1 MRKRTKAVIAVT
13 AILLVLGAW
22 IAFAQEE
29 PESKESAEEIKAA
42 EGIKI
47 NEPVKPDDGKEIA
60 ESSKAAENVKV
71 KTKAIEPSKMQID
84 SKQPEKAEAKP
95 DTQKQVHTHSWEAV
109 YKDITA
115 YDTVNVY
122 GDRCNNCG
130 FSTTAAGSMYAHI
143 DADPFDSCGSY
154 STGVVVGEKQISRT
168 ESQVAGYVCSCGK
181 SK

>member
-13 AILLVLGAW
+13 AILLVVGAW
-22 IAFAQEE
+22 IAVAQEE
-29 PESKESAEEIKAA
+29 PESKESAVKIEDA
-42 EGIKI
+42 ESMKI
-47 NEPVKPDDGKEIA
+47 NESVKPDDGKEIA
-60 ESSKAAENVKV
+60 ESSKIAENVKV
-71 KTKAIEPSKMQID
+71 KTKAIEPSKMQSD
-84 SKQPEKAEAKP
+84 SKQPEKPEPKP
-95 DTQKQVHTHSWEAV
+95 DPQKQVHTHSWEAV
-109 YKDITA
+109 YKDITV

-143 DADPFDSCGSY
+143 DDDPFDSCGSY

-168 ESQVAGYVCSCGK
+168 ESQVAGHVCSCGK

>member
-22 IAFAQEE
+22 VAFAQEE

-47 NEPVKPDDGKEIA
+47 NEPVKPDDGEEIA

-71 KTKAIEPSKMQID
+71 KTKAIEPSKAQTD
-84 SKQPEKAEAKP
+84 PKKPEQAEVKP
-95 DTQKQVHTHSWEAV
+95 DAPKQNHTHSWEAV
-109 YKDITA
+109 YKDIIV

-130 FSTTAAGSMYAHI
+130 FSTAAAGSMYAHI
-143 DADPFDSCGSY
+143 DADPFDGCGSY

-168 ESQVAGYVCSCGK
+168 ESQVAGYICSCGK

>member
-1 MRKRTKAVIAVT
+1 MRKRTKAVIAVM
-13 AILLVLGAW
+13 AILLVVGAW

-29 PESKESAEEIKAA
+29 PESKESTVKIEAA
-42 EGIKI
+42 ESMKI
-47 NEPVKPDDGKEIA
+47 NKPDGGEEIA
-60 ESSKAAENVKV
+60 ESSKIAENVKV
-71 KTKAIEPSKMQID
+71 KTKAIEPSKMQTD
-84 SKQPEKAEAKP
+84 SKQPEKAESKP
-95 DTQKQVHTHSWEAV
+95 DAQKQVHTHSWEAV
-109 YKDITA
+109 YKDITV

-130 FSTTAAGSMYAHI
+130 FSTTTAGSMYAHI

-168 ESQVAGYVCSCGK
+168 ESHVAGYICSCGK

>member
-13 AILLVLGAW
+13 AILLVFGSW
-22 IAFAQEE
+22 IVFAQEE
-29 PESKESAEEIKAA
+29 PEESVPEARIEATETIQAK
-42 EGIKI
+42 
-47 NEPVKPDDGKEIA
+47 EPVVAEDGKEVS
-60 ESSKAAENVKV
+60 ESSETAENVKV
-71 KTKAIEPSKMQID
+71 KTMAIEPSKPSND
-84 SKQPEKAEAKP
+84 SVKPKKTESKP
-95 DTQKQVHTHSWEAV
+95 DDQKQLHTHNWVAV
-109 YKDITA
+109 YEDITV

-130 FSTTAAGSMYAHI
+130 YSTTAAGSMYTHI

-168 ESQVAGYVCSCGK
+168 ESQVVGYSCSCGK

>member
-13 AILLVLGAW
+13 AILLVFGAW

-29 PESKESAEEIKAA
+29 PESKESAVKVEDAESMKIK
-42 EGIKI
+42 ES
-47 NEPVKPDDGKEIA
+47 VKPDDGKEIA
-60 ESSKAAENVKV
+60 ESSNRAENVKV
-71 KTKAIEPSKMQID
+71 ETKAIEPSKMQSD
-84 SKQPEKAEAKP
+84 SKQPEKAEEKP
-95 DTQKQVHTHSWEAV
+95 DPHKQVHTHSWEAV
-109 YKDITA
+109 YKDITV

-122 GDRCNNCG
+122 GDKCNSCG

>member
-13 AILLVLGAW
+13 AILLMFGAW

-29 PESKESAEEIKAA
+29 PESKESAVNIEDA
-42 EGIKI
+42 ESMKI
-47 NEPVKPDDGKEIA
+47 NESVKPDDGKEIA
-60 ESSKAAENVKV
+60 ESSKTAENVKV
-71 KTKAIEPSKMQID
+71 KTKAIEPSKMQSD
-84 SKQPEKAEAKP
+84 SKQPKKAEAKP
-95 DTQKQVHTHSWEAV
+95 DPQKQVHTHSWEAV
-109 YKDITA
+109 YKDITV

-143 DADPFDSCGSY
+143 DDDQFDSCGSY

>member
-13 AILLVLGAW
+13 AILLVFGAW

-29 PESKESAEEIKAA
+29 PESKESAVKTEAA
-42 EGIKI
+42 ESMKIK
-47 NEPVKPDDGKEIA
+47 EPVKPDDGKESA

-71 KTKAIEPSKMQID
+71 KTKAIEPSKMQSD
-84 SKQPEKAEAKP
+84 SKQLEKAEEKP
-95 DTQKQVHTHSWEAV
+95 DPHKQVHTHSWEAV
-109 YKDITA
+109 YKDITV

-143 DADPFDSCGSY
+143 DNDPFDSCGSY

-168 ESQVAGYVCSCGK
+168 ESHVAGYVCSCGK

>member
-13 AILLVLGAW
+13 AILLMFGAW

-29 PESKESAEEIKAA
+29 PEGKESAVKIEAA
-42 EGIKI
+42 ESVKI
-47 NEPVKPDDGKEIA
+47 NEPVKPDDGEKIA
-60 ESSKAAENVKV
+60 GSSKIAENVKV
-71 KTKAIEPSKMQID
+71 KTKAIEPSKAQTD
-84 SKQPEKAEAKP
+84 LKRPEKAEPKP
-95 DTQKQVHTHSWEAV
+95 EAQKQSHTHSWEAV
-109 YKDITA
+109 YKDITV

-130 FSTTAAGSMYAHI
+130 FSTTAAGNMYAHI

-168 ESQVAGYVCSCGK
+168 ESQIAGYVCSCGK

>member
-47 NEPVKPDDGKEIA
+47 NEPVKPDDGEEIA
-60 ESSKAAENVKV
+60 ESSKTAENVKV
-71 KTKAIEPSKMQID
+71 KTKAIEPSKAQTD
-84 SKQPEKAEAKP
+84 PKKPEKAEVKP
-95 DTQKQVHTHSWEAV
+95 DAQKQVHTHSWEAV
-109 YKDITA
+109 YKDIIV

-130 FSTTAAGSMYAHI
+130 FSTAAAGSMYAHI
-143 DADPFDSCGSY
+143 DADPFDGCGSY

-168 ESQVAGYVCSCGK
+168 ESQVAGYICSCGK

>member
-13 AILLVLGAW
+13 AILLVFGTW
-22 IAFAQEE
+22 IAFAHDG
-29 PESKESAEEIKAA
+29 PEDENSVVETRVNDIKQV
-42 EGIKI
+42 
-47 NEPVKPDDGKEIA
+47 NEFDTTEDGEEIA
-60 ESSKAAENVKV
+60 ESSGKAENVKV
-71 KTKAIEPSKMQID
+71 KTKAIEPSKAQTD
-84 SKQPEKAEAKP
+84 LKRPEKAEPKP
-95 DTQKQVHTHSWEAV
+95 EAQKQSHTHSWEAV
-109 YKDITA
+109 YKDITV

-168 ESQVAGYVCSCGK
+168 ESQIAGYVCSCGK

>member
-13 AILLVLGAW
+13 AILLVFGAW

-29 PESKESAEEIKAA
+29 PEGKVPEVRVKAA
-42 EGIKI
+42 EIVQ
-47 NEPVKPDDGKEIA
+47 VKETDKPKDGEEIA
-60 ESSKAAENVKV
+60 ESSKTAENVKV
-71 KTKAIEPSKMQID
+71 KTKAIEPSKAQTD
-84 SKQPEKAEAKP
+84 PKKPEKAEVKP
-95 DTQKQVHTHSWEAV
+95 DAPKQNHTHSWEAV
-109 YKDITA
+109 YKDIIV

-130 FSTTAAGSMYAHI
+130 FSTAAAGSMYAHI
-143 DADPFDSCGSY
+143 DADPFDGCGSY

-168 ESQVAGYVCSCGK
+168 ESQVAGYICLCGK

>member
-13 AILLVLGAW
+13 VILLVFGAW

-29 PESKESAEEIKAA
+29 PESKESAVKIETNES
-42 EGIKI
+42 IKI
-47 NEPVKPDDGKEIA
+47 KEPVKPDDGEEIA
-60 ESSKAAENVKV
+60 ESSKTAENVKV
-71 KTKAIEPSKMQID
+71 KTKAIEPSKTQTD
-84 SKQPEKAEAKP
+84 SKQPEKVEPKP
-95 DTQKQVHTHSWEAV
+95 DVQKQVHTHSWEAV
-109 YKDITA
+109 YKDITV

-130 FSTTAAGSMYAHI
+130 FSTTVAGSMYAHI
-143 DADPFDSCGSY
+143 DANPFDSCGSY

>member
-13 AILLVLGAW
+13 AILLVFGAW

-29 PESKESAEEIKAA
+29 PEGKVPEVRVKAA
-42 EGIKI
+42 EIVQ
-47 NEPVKPDDGKEIA
+47 VKETDKPEDGEEIA
-60 ESSKAAENVKV
+60 ESSKIAENVKV
-71 KTKAIEPSKMQID
+71 KTKAIEPSKAQTD
-84 SKQPEKAEAKP
+84 PKQPEKVELKPEA
-95 DTQKQVHTHSWEAV
+95 QKQSHTHSWEAV
-109 YKDITA
+109 YKDITV

-130 FSTTAAGSMYAHI
+130 FSTAAAGSMYAHI
-143 DADPFDSCGSY
+143 DADPFDGCGSY

-168 ESQVAGYVCSCGK
+168 ESQVAGYICSCGK

>member
-13 AILLVLGAW
+13 AILLMFGAW
-22 IAFAQEE
+22 IALAQEE
-29 PESKESAEEIKAA
+29 PESKESAVKIEDA
-42 EGIKI
+42 ESMKI
-47 NEPVKPDDGKEIA
+47 NESVKPDDGKEIA
-60 ESSKAAENVKV
+60 ESSNRAENVKV
-71 KTKAIEPSKMQID
+71 KTKAIEPSKMQSD
-84 SKQPEKAEAKP
+84 SKQPEKAEVKP
-95 DTQKQVHTHSWEAV
+95 DPQKQVHTHSWEAV
-109 YKDITA
+109 YKDITV

-143 DADPFDSCGSY
+143 DDDPFDSCGSY

-168 ESQVAGYVCSCGK
+168 ESQVAGYICSCGK

>member
-13 AILLVLGAW
+13 AILLMFGAW

-29 PESKESAEEIKAA
+29 PESKESAVKIEDA
-42 EGIKI
+42 ESMKI
-47 NEPVKPDDGKEIA
+47 NESVKPDDGKEIA
-60 ESSKAAENVKV
+60 ESSNRAENVKV
-71 KTKAIEPSKMQID
+71 KTKAVEPSKMQSD
-84 SKQPEKAEAKP
+84 PKKPEKAEVKP
-95 DTQKQVHTHSWEAV
+95 DPQKQVHTHSWEAV
-109 YKDITA
+109 YKDITV

-130 FSTTAAGSMYAHI
+130 FSTTVAGNMYAHI
-143 DADPFDSCGSY
+143 DADPFDGCGSY

-168 ESQVAGYVCSCGK
+168 ESQVAGYICSCGK

>member
-13 AILLVLGAW
+13 AILLMLGTW

-29 PESKESAEEIKAA
+29 PEGKASAEKTTVTESAQPKEHVM
-42 EGIKI
+42 
-47 NEPVKPDDGKEIA
+47 VKDGEEIA
-60 ESSKAAENVKV
+60 ESSEAAENVKV
-71 KTKAIEPSKMQID
+71 KTKAIEPSKIQTA
-84 SKQPEKAEAKP
+84 SKQPEKAESKP
-95 DTQKQVHTHSWEAV
+95 DAQKQIHTHSWEAV
-109 YKDITA
+109 YEDITV

-122 GDRCNNCG
+122 GDQCNNCG
-130 FSTTAAGSMYAHI
+130 YSTTAAGSMYAHI

-168 ESQVAGYVCSCGK
+168 ESQVVGYICTCGK

>member
-13 AILLVLGAW
+13 AILLMFGAW
-22 IAFAQEE
+22 IAFAEEE
-29 PESKESAEEIKAA
+29 PESKESAVKIEDA
-42 EGIKI
+42 ESMKI
-47 NEPVKPDDGKEIA
+47 NESVKPDDGKEIA

-71 KTKAIEPSKMQID
+71 KTKAIEPSKMQSD

-95 DTQKQVHTHSWEAV
+95 DAPKQNHTHSWEAV
-109 YKDITA
+109 YKDIIV

-130 FSTTAAGSMYAHI
+130 FSTAAAGSMYAHI
-143 DADPFDSCGSY
+143 DADPFDGCGSY

-168 ESQVAGYVCSCGK
+168 ESQVAGYICSCGK